1 MPATIYS
8 QTLASLTA
16 TRTKMLSPEWQAAL
30 DGESADVRVQA
41 SLSLMKVQQAITA
54 LSNAVLADIAQQ
66 MDAQEDALKAST
78 TALANSLKKITNIQ
92 KVIDAITSVVST
104 VATILPLL

>member
-1 MPATIYS
+1 VPATIYS

-30 DGESADVRVQA
+30 DGESADVRLQA

-54 LSNAVLADIAQQ
+54 LSNAVLADIADQ
-66 MDAQEDALKAST
+66 MTAQEGALTAST
-78 TALANSLKKITNIQ
+78 TALTNALKKITNVQ
-92 KVIDAITSVVST
+92 KVMDAVTSVLTT